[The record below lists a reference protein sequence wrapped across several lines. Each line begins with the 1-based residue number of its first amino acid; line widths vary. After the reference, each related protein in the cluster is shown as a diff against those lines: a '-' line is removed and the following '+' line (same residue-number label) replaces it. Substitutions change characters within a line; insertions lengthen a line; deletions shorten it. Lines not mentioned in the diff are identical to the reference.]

1 MKMKQLRL
9 RMEHQLRVAY
19 RHFPLTAKHP
29 LAQQAAEAAE
39 AAASQ
44 GRFWEMHDLLFENQE
59 ALELPDL
66 RRYAEAAGLDI
77 RQFSVDLQSRMHA
90 SRVMRDVKSGGRC
103 GVTGTPTYFLN
114 NAMVSDFGRLEALV
128 LRAA

>member
-1 MKMKQLRL
+1 MIKNLRL
-9 RMEHQLRVAY
+9 RLEHQLRFVY

-59 ALELPDL
+59 ALEVADL
-66 RRYAEAAGLDI
+66 HRYAEAAGLDI
-77 RQFSVDLQSRMHA
+77 RRFSVDLHRGVHA
-90 SRVMRDVKSGGRC
+90 PRVMRDVKSGGRC
-103 GVTGTPTYFLN
+103 GITGTPTYFLN
-114 NAMVSDFGRLEALV
+114 NAMILDYGRLEDMV